1 MQVSDHSIR
10 FGMFVSL
17 IVTAL
22 LVSAC
27 SDSTAGPEAEPD
39 VSEDRGLI
47 VFTDDRMIWR
57 IRPDGSGLKAM
68 GRDGQGPQVSPD
80 LTRLGFTKNGRP
92 GVANLDG
99 SGLEYVDDGFAPLLA
114 WVDENTLLLQTG
126 DSQVT
131 TKSLITFEEAVLYG
145 VEGGLSMTLRGA
157 SLDPGGERLVV
168 ATYDFSEDIGEILLV
183 PSDSAAQPST
193 LIRARRDLFSGLRF
207 SPDGGRIVVERRGI
221 DTDDRAVTTII
232 DVDDGAMRDVE
243 PTSSSYAYR
252 WPSWTPD
259 GDSLL
264 VNRYRIGSPFLGPS
278 DLVVVSLT
286 DGASRVVLA
295 DWEAMRE
302 RPHWSFGP

>member
-10 FGMFVSL
+10 FGMSVSL

-27 SDSTAGPEAEPD
+27 SDSTAGPDAGAD

-80 LTRLGFTKNGRP
+80 LTQLGFTKNGRP

-114 WVDENTLLLQTG
+114 WVDESTLLLQTG
-126 DSQVT
+126 DTLVA
-131 TKSLITFEEAVLYG
+131 TKSLITSDEVALYG
-145 VEGGLSMTLRGA
+145 VESGFPLTLRGA
-157 SLDPGGERLVV
+157 SVDPGGERLVV

-183 PSDSAAQPST
+183 PSDSGAQPTT
-193 LIRARRDLFSGLRF
+193 LIRAPGDLFSGLRF

-221 DTDDRAVTTII
+221 DANRAVTTII

-243 PTSSSYAYR
+243 PTNSSYAYR

-264 VNRYRIGSPFLGPS
+264 VNRYRIGSRFLGQS

-286 DGASRVVLA
+286 DGVSRVVLT

>member
-1 MQVSDHSIR
+1 MQVSDPAIR
-10 FGMFVSL
+10 SGMSVSL
-17 IVTAL
+17 IVLAL
-22 LVSAC
+22 LASAC
-27 SDSTAGPEAEPD
+27 SDSTAGPDAEAE

-47 VFTDDRMIWR
+47 VFADDRMIWR

-92 GVANLDG
+92 GVANLNG

-126 DSQVT
+126 DTLVT
-131 TKSLITFEEAVLYG
+131 TKSLITSDEVVLYG
-145 VEGGLSMTLRGA
+145 VEGGFPMTIRGA
-157 SLDPGGERLVV
+157 SVDPGGERLVV

-183 PSDSAAQPST
+183 PSGSAAQPST

-207 SPDGGRIVVERRGI
+207 SPEGGRIVVERRSING
-221 DTDDRAVTTII
+221 DRAVTAII

-243 PTSSSYAYR
+243 TTNPSYAYR

-264 VNRYRIGSPFLGPS
+264 VNRYPIGSPFLGPS